1 MNPPM
6 AIFVLSIRRH
16 DEWVEIAR
24 FEATGPADAMNKARH
39 VIPADYGDGP
49 IQLRE
54 QPAADRQSFH
64 PQHGQPN

>member
-1 MNPPM
+1 M

-16 DEWVEIAR
+16 DDWVEIAR

-54 QPAADRQSFH
+54 QPAADS
-64 PQHGQPN
+64 QPFYPRPGGSN